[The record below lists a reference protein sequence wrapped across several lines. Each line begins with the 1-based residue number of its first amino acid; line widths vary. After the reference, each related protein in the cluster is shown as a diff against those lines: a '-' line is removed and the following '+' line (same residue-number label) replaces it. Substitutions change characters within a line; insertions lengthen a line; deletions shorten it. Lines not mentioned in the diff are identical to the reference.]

1 MIANSNHRL
10 KRLHYDATMIGS
22 IGELAICRKCTSI
35 RCFMLKLMQLSYSST
50 SCRTNHRDYGSSWER
65 ETWQDFQWSGRWCS
79 CHRIKRPLRC
89 SSCSRWWPRGSGSG
103 ECCLKLKLAG
113 DGENRSSQR
122 TMPQMKNILPHGNS
136 SFNTLFSYG
145 TQLILE
151 GDKWTARVFAM
162 LASFSFFKE
171 CIAVYVYTWT
181 EQKLP
186 LVGRSYLNWM
196 ALMTTHSSQ
205 ITGSKFLPLAWMRS
219 TKRSSPWK
227 RWDFASIPAAAYL
240 RGR

>member
-1 MIANSNHRL
+1 MQQLQSMV
-10 KRLHYDATMIGS
+10 ATDR
-22 IGELAICRKCTSI
+22 A
-35 RCFMLKLMQLSYSST
+35 
-50 SCRTNHRDYGSSWER
+50 
-65 ETWQDFQWSGRWCS
+65 
-79 CHRIKRPLRC
+79 
-89 SSCSRWWPRGSGSG
+89 GSG
-103 ECCLKLKLAG
+103 ECCLKLKLAR
-113 DGENRSSQR
+113 ENRSSQR

-196 ALMTTHSSQ
+196 ALMTTRSSQ
-205 ITGSKFLPLAWMRS
+205 ITGSKFLPLTWMRS
-219 TKRSSPWK
+219 TKRSSLWR
-227 RWDFASIPAAAYL
+227 RWDSATTWVAAYL
-240 RGR
+240 GGRWNAARCSVALDFFMQITVLFNVKWPTGKDTRSAATRWRRILYFMRKNHELLPPR